1 MRSAHDPYNISI
13 ITPVLNE
20 EQQIV
25 SFLDNL
31 QPVSWCE
38 HILIDG
44 GSTDQTRNLINRY
57 PVRLISSPS
66 GRGTQQNAGASAATG
81 DILLFLHCDTRL
93 PENYQYPVRQILAQP
108 GISAGAFQ
116 LGIDHPG
123 RWYRLI
129 ERGVN
134 LRSRLLSLPYGD
146 QALFMKKSVF
156 QQVGGFPD
164 QPILEDISLLRRL
177 RHLGKIGQA
186 PAAVVTSARRWQ
198 RLGIFRTTVIN
209 QLMLA
214 GMVAGI
220 SSQRLARLYLWGTGA
235 R

>member
-44 GSTDQTRNLINRY
+44 GSTDQTGNLINRY
-57 PVRLISSPS
+57 PVRLISSPP

>member
-57 PVRLISSPS
+57 PVRLISSPP
-66 GRGTQQNAGASAATG
+66 GRGTQQNAGASAATC

-93 PENYQYPVRQILAQP
+93 PENYQYFVRHILAQP